1 MAINFISS
9 KDSEETGTMHT
20 KSYNTEI
27 MMGNELNEIIK
38 ELFKSLL
45 QNYQNDLEI
54 SMRGSESM
62 KESAE
67 LLYNHLQNVSLRRGG
82 SYVDSPKWL
91 KQATTNL
98 KNNAD
103 KCFQYALTVTLNY
116 QNIKKFP
123 QS

>member
-45 QNYQNDLEI
+45 QNCQKDLEL

-62 KESAE
+62 KGRAE
-67 LLYNHLQNVSLRRGG
+67 LLYNHLHKTSLRRGG
-82 SYVDSPKWL
+82 S
-91 KQATTNL
+91 
-98 KNNAD
+98 
-103 KCFQYALTVTLNY
+103 
-116 QNIKKFP
+116 
-123 QS
+123 